1 MIRDQYEVELE
12 NTYNVYEKG
21 FAIGMTERSNAS
33 NRFKVIILS
42 GLRFWFVL
50 VGKVGLSHQAS
61 STRQLEEL
69 YKPYM

>member
-1 MIRDQYEVELE
+1 MSLSDLVVLGGKSSRMIRDQYEVELE

-50 VGKVGLSHQAS
+50 VG
-61 STRQLEEL
+61 
-69 YKPYM
+69 

>member
-50 VGKVGLSHQAS
+50 VG
-61 STRQLEEL
+61 
-69 YKPYM
+69 